1 MEEELLPGALPTH
14 VGAFRVNREIPDLC
28 ERSKNGQELHYLD
41 FTSSD
46 ASALLLDIMIVAGL
60 QKLAKRKGPYDINP
74 GLLDY
79 LTMDTYAFPA
89 GHASRVAMLSKF
101 FLNHLVLAIP
111 LRILLVLW
119 ALCVG
124 FSRVMIGRHHITDV
138 LSGFVFGYLQ
148 FRLVELIWMS
158 SNTCQMLISIW

>member
-1 MEEELLPGALPTH
+1 MKTALNSCSVSH
-14 VGAFRVNREIPDLC
+14 RSLC
-28 ERSKNGQELHYLD
+28 VSCC
-41 FTSSD
+41 
-46 ASALLLDIMIVAGL
+46 AALLLDIMIVAGL

>member
-1 MEEELLPGALPTH
+1 MDTWLELNPNLYLKTATILECSALKI
-14 VGAFRVNREIPDLC
+14 ALDSASASDL
-28 ERSKNGQELHYLD
+28 SLLVSP
-41 FTSSD
+41 FV
-46 ASALLLDIMIVAGL
+46 ALLLDIMIVAGL

-89 GHASRVAMLSKF
+89 GHASRAAMLSKF

>member
-1 MEEELLPGALPTH
+1 MDTWLELNPNLYLKTATILVCSALKI
-14 VGAFRVNREIPDLC
+14 ALNSASASDL
-28 ERSKNGQELHYLD
+28 SL
-41 FTSSD
+41 FVSPFV
-46 ASALLLDIMIVAGL
+46 ALLLDIMIVAGL

-89 GHASRVAMLSKF
+89 GHASRAAMLSKF